1 MCELIS
7 QNRSKIMGLC
17 MCIIMMFHH
26 GMIPGMRF
34 GFLGV
39 DVFLFVSG
47 FGLYHA
53 LKKCNEKGLSLLS
66 FYKRRLIRIMPAAI
80 IAGIILRWQF
90 RGFDSV
96 GDYLSVC
103 GLGLWYIRT
112 LLILYLL
119 SPLFY
124 TLNAKL
130 RLKNLLFVFLLCTA
144 GVIVCTYTVFDSIFT
159 LGSMTVTWTLAR
171 TPAFLLGMLLPYME
185 ENGCK
190 LLRPGKWHTTYSIF
204 FCCVAAGLLII
215 FTYIQLPPLWN
226 AFSLYFG
233 WLAFS
238 ICLPWLCTQMAR
250 GIQYLPEKV
259 QVFLQWVGVR
269 SLELYVCHEAIYGLT
284 RKWLPAAGKISLLVQ
299 GACMIIFSVVA
310 AALLHIVCRRLT
322 DGKKK
327 VKAGA

>member
-1 MCELIS
+1 
-7 QNRSKIMGLC
+7 

-26 GMIPGMRF
+26 GMFRIIPGIGF
-34 GFLGV
+34 GLLGV

-47 FGLYHA
+47 FGLYYA
-53 LKKCNEKGLSLLS
+53 LKKCKEKGLSLLS

-80 IAGIILRWQF
+80 IAGILLRWQF
-90 RGFDSV
+90 QGFDSV

-103 GLGLWYIRT
+103 GLGLWYIRA

-124 TLNAKL
+124 TLNKKL
-130 RLKNLLFVFLLCTA
+130 RLKNLLLVFLLCTA
-144 GVIVCTYTVFDSIFT
+144 GVIICTSTVFDSIYS

-185 ENGCK
+185 ENN
-190 LLRPGKWHTTYSIF
+190 LRPGKWHTIYSIF

-215 FTYIQLPPLWN
+215 FARLQLSPLWN

-233 WLAFS
+233 WLTFS
-238 ICLPWLCTQMAR
+238 VCLPWLCTQMAR
-250 GIQYLPEKV
+250 GIRLLPEKV

-284 RKWLPAAGKISLLVQ
+284 RKLLPASGKVSLLVQ

-310 AALLHIVCRRLT
+310 AELLHIVCRRLVG
-322 DGKKK
+322 GKKQTI
-327 VKAGA
+327 AGA